1 MGFKKKD
8 SEEETIDT
16 SDFTKLVDVLGS
28 DVFGRKLWE
37 RLVEQTEI
45 LINDKE
51 GMSLDC
57 INGILAKYAKH
68 HSWLIVEQERFN
80 EMVDLTELAFDQW
93 NKLKYAEASRSV
105 AKNTAANIEARI
117 VELCAEELQTTR
129 ETLETENYSTEE
141 INEKLKYQG
150 WGGRKTYI
158 IELRTK
164 TNMIKGFVKVWDK
177 EVNAL
182 QTLSKNIT
190 ADMELIKRHL
200 E

>member
-1 MGFKKKD
+1 MGFEKKSKD
-8 SEEETIDT
+8 GIDT
-16 SDFTKLVDVLGS
+16 TDFTKLVDVL
-28 DVFGRKLWE
+28 DTNTFGKKLWE

-45 LINDKE
+45 LINEKD
-51 GMSLDC
+51 GMSLES

-93 NKLKYAEASRSV
+93 YKLKYAQASNSV

-117 VELCAEELQTTR
+117 VEMCAEELDDTR
-129 ETLETENYSTEE
+129 GVLQEEGLSEGEISKKLEF
-141 INEKLKYQG
+141 QG
-150 WGGRKTYI
+150 WGGRKKYI
-158 IELRTK
+158 IGLKTK
-164 TNMIKGFVKVWDK
+164 ANMIKGFVKVWDK

-190 ADMELIKRHL
+190 ADMELTKRHL